1 MLIVVNRP
9 YFVTHTIPYSVFKFS
24 TVPLVT
30 ESHNAWRCHELIVG
44 FFSRRELRS
53 PVFNSFSLMLSLW
66 FGLKQNS
73 RKQTKANKRLSNMA
87 AWGGHWDFRFL
98 RFWLFF
104 RSVFRFLYSL
114 RFADFPL
121 FSIWFSVFAKVPAGF
136 RIWYSMRFS
145 VFLIWSIW
153 VPVSLR
159 SERQFTRLHWSRIAA
174 KRKCYSE
181 ECVTN
186 QLKYRR
192 DHKVAYVKPYPPP
205 R

>member
-1 MLIVVNRP
+1 
-9 YFVTHTIPYSVFKFS
+9 
-24 TVPLVT
+24 
-30 ESHNAWRCHELIVG
+30 
-44 FFSRRELRS
+44 
-53 PVFNSFSLMLSLW
+53 
-66 FGLKQNS
+66 
-73 RKQTKANKRLSNMA
+73 MA

-121 FSIWFSVFAKVPAGF
+121 FSISFSVFAKIPAGF

-205 R
+205 KGKLEATEPRLRFTLGGGEGTATCWLIPRGFTSLEWRPRLWSFVGVPASGMTNMVQQ